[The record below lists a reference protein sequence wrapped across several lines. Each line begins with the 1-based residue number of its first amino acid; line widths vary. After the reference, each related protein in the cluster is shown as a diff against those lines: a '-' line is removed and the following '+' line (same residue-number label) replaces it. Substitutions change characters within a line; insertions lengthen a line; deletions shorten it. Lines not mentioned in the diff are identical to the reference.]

1 MSAPLVDDSLIE
13 LVDIAKTYSEN
24 LCEATWVLQNIH
36 LHFQAGQLVAFC
48 GPSGSG
54 KTTLLSIIGC
64 LCRPSRGRVRFRG
77 EDISGL
83 PERFLTQL
91 RRQSFG
97 FVFQNFNLIHGL
109 SALENVMLPAYPLGL
124 PFQTLVKKARAA
136 LEQFDMDTQHK
147 SLVEKLSGGQ
157 QQRVAL
163 ARAFINAPAVLIAD
177 EPTAHL
183 DTALTES
190 FIQLLAKLKAQGT
203 TLLLSS
209 HDKRLLDSP
218 LVDRH
223 VVLEDG
229 RVVQS

>member
-1 MSAPLVDDSLIE
+1 MSAPPAGDSLIE

-24 LCEATWVLQNIH
+24 LQEATWVLQDIH
-36 LHFQAGQLVAFC
+36 LRLQAGQLVAFC

-54 KTTLLSIIGC
+54 KTTLLSLIGC
-64 LCRPSRGRVRFRG
+64 LCRPTRGRVRLRG
-77 EDISGL
+77 EDISAL
-83 PERFLTQL
+83 PERFLAQL
-91 RRQSFG
+91 RQQSFG

-109 SALENVMLPAYPLGL
+109 SALENVMLPAFPLGL
-124 PFQTLVKKARAA
+124 PYATLRGKALAS
-136 LEQFDMDTQHK
+136 LEQFGMAAKHAH
-147 SLVEKLSGGQ
+147 LVQKLSGGE

-183 DTALTES
+183 DSALTES
-190 FIQLLAKLKAQGT
+190 FLRLLEKLKALGT

-209 HDKRLLDSP
+209 HDKRLLDCP

-229 RVVQS
+229 RMVQS